1 MGELTVPSPGLRHG
15 NNMDMDMDIATVP
28 IYYIEALGPD
38 PHITEFQGYGFCADS
53 MYYSCKT
60 YDTFILQLMGILV
73 VHIVFCLFVFPNYSL
88 DKKVFFLWFRGFKI
102 FLVVFPKVNIIVFA
116 KAYYAL
122 RLGFLN

>member
-1 MGELTVPSPGLRHG
+1 MS
-15 NNMDMDMDIATVP
+15 
-28 IYYIEALGPD
+28 
-38 PHITEFQGYGFCADS
+38 
-53 MYYSCKT
+53 
-60 YDTFILQLMGILV
+60 ILV

-116 KAYYAL
+116 YYAL